1 MYIKLDTIL
10 IGKIENWS
18 FYELTIIR
26 VLGYFNE
33 KKIYI
38 AKVPLRIHAISSADH
53 YKMSMTIYNKMVNQ
67 NNHHTNSPRRGFGT
81 IKLDQFRHFLLK
93 CLYQNWKASGH

>member
-1 MYIKLDTIL
+1 MIRFTYMYIKLDKIL

-33 KKIYI
+33 KEII
-38 AKVPLRIHAISSADH
+38 L
-53 YKMSMTIYNKMVNQ
+53 
-67 NNHHTNSPRRGFGT
+67 PR
-81 IKLDQFRHFLLK
+81 LH
-93 CLYQNWKASGH
+93 

>member
-1 MYIKLDTIL
+1 MIRFTYMYIKLDKIL

-67 NNHHTNSPRRGFGT
+67 NNHTAETFPKRQFTNLRES
-81 IKLDQFRHFLLK
+81 
-93 CLYQNWKASGH
+93 

>member
-1 MYIKLDTIL
+1 MIRFTYMYIKLDKIL

-33 KKIYI
+33 NKII
-38 AKVPLRIHAISSADH
+38 L
-53 YKMSMTIYNKMVNQ
+53 
-67 NNHHTNSPRRGFGT
+67 PR
-81 IKLDQFRHFLLK
+81 LH
-93 CLYQNWKASGH
+93 